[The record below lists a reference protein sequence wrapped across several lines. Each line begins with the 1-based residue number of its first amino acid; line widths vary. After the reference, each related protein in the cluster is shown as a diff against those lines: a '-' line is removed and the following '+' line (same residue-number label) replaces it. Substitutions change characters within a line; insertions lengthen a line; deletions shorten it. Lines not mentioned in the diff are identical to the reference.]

1 MKNHIPLS
9 QAAYQKDRSTAEQ
22 VFTIKILAEKAIT
35 SQNYDIFLLF
45 LDMSKAFDTVN
56 RSKLTEILKN
66 FLTPSQ
72 LHMVYLLI
80 NDVILNVKIG
90 DKVGANIITAIGICQ
105 GDCLY
110 ALLFI
115 LYLAYAIKPIL
126 KDRYPEDYHRTLW
139 STFVDRDKLQIEIDP
154 KYADDITFICSEEAK
169 INQVERVVLSVLCKE
184 GLYINKSKMEKYRI
198 SKCSYTKWKS
208 CKYLDSLIW
217 TDEDIERRKGL
228 THDNYHAL
236 ESILKSKFVS
246 ESVRIRIFRE

>member
-9 QAAYQKDRSTAEQ
+9 QAAYQKVRSSTEQ

-35 SQNYDIFLLF
+35 CENYDIFLLF

-66 FLTPSQ
+66 ILTPSQ

-105 GDCLY
+105 GDCLF

-115 LYLAYAIKPIL
+115 RYLAYAIKPIL
-126 KDRYPEDYHRTLW
+126 KDRYPEDYHWTPYG
-139 STFVDRDKLQIEIDP
+139 Q
-154 KYADDITFICSEEAK
+154 
-169 INQVERVVLSVLCKE
+169 
-184 GLYINKSKMEKYRI
+184 
-198 SKCSYTKWKS
+198 
-208 CKYLDSLIW
+208 YL
-217 TDEDIERRKGL
+217 
-228 THDNYHAL
+228 
-236 ESILKSKFVS
+236 
-246 ESVRIRIFRE
+246 